1 MRPTYLLTAC
11 LSLFLACQKPEQ
23 PPASKTEVPNVIEDT
38 TGDNMLIGTWLRD
51 GGVYGIVDSSG
62 DTVYVDDTQNWLQCV
77 WDDEFTFAANKRHY
91 VNYNKDTCYNHFV
104 DIDSFSTWELLE
116 NNTKLRYTDTRDG
129 SKFMVRLD
137 SFTTRSFVMVYDSVQ
152 HWFKGFEHRY
162 RYKRK

>member
-1 MRPTYLLTAC
+1 MRPTYIFIAWLL
-11 LSLFLACQKPEQ
+11 LFLACQKPEQ
-23 PPASKTEVPNVIEDT
+23 LATTKTEVPNVIEDT
-38 TGDNMLIGTWLRD
+38 TGDNMLIGTWLRN
-51 GGVYGIVDSSG
+51 GGVYGVVDSSG
-62 DTVYVDDTQNWLQCV
+62 DTIYVDDTHNWLKCF

-129 SKFMVRLD
+129 SKFTVRLD

-162 RYKRK
+162 RYRRK

>member
-77 WDDEFTFAANKRHY
+77 WDDEYIYTILK
-91 VNYNKDTCYNHFV
+91 KDRTGNPLSGLV
-104 DIDSFSTWELLE
+104 DLISDYGRQKHTILQESSYTYWEE
-116 NNTKLRYTDTRDG
+116 
-129 SKFMVRLD
+129 
-137 SFTTRSFVMVYDSVQ
+137 
-152 HWFKGFEHRY
+152 
-162 RYKRK
+162 